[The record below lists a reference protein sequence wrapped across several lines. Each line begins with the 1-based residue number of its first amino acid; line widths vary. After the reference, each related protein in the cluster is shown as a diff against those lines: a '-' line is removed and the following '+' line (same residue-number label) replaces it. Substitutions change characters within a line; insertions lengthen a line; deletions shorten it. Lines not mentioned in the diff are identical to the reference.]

1 MGHPFSFCQSRNHIS
16 IIFHQSGTCN
26 AAYHGQQI
34 RKGEEQQCLPEYP
47 FMRPVSK
54 RPPVTSFMR
63 PVSKRP
69 PVTSIMQAVNKKNRP
84 EDPWRLVYK
93 KRTCRLFFY
102 KSLHY
107 RCSGRDEPY
116 EINPLLERG
125 NLYGHL
131 VVIVAY
137 LVKAFIP
144 GYIKYLNHRDA
155 FNMIGNQF
163 TPDRVGINL
172 YSFSETVCHR
182 IDNG

>member
-1 MGHPFSFCQSRNHIS
+1 MPPGISFHATGEQKSARN
-16 IIFHQSGTCN
+16 IF
-26 AAYHGQQI
+26 QQ
-34 RKGEEQQCLPEYP
+34 P
-47 FMRPVSK
+47 
-54 RPPVTSFMR
+54 
-63 PVSKRP
+63 
-69 PVTSIMQAVNKKNRP
+69 VNKKNRP
-84 EDPWRLVYK
+84 EYPWRLVYK

-131 VVIVAY
+131 VVIVAN